1 MTGAPSGYGDMAVV
15 MRQVVASQPNI
26 PICGMGGVRQEAFL
40 LDMRAQGWRGWDL
53 TCGGFFDQL
62 SGC

>member
-1 MTGAPSGYGDMAVV
+1 MADVV
-15 MRQVVASQPNI
+15 GQVAAVRPDI
-26 PICGMGGVRQEAFL
+26 LICGTEGIPQGAFL
-40 LDMRAQGWRGWDL
+40 LDMRAQGWRGWGF